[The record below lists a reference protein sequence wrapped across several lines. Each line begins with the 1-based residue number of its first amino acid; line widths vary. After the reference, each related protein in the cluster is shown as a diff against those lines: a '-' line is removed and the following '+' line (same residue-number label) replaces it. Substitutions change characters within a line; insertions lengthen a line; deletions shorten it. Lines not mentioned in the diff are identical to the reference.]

1 MHDLLRTGTPPPPP
15 GRGADAAT
23 VPRRP
28 RAGEAVVIVDVDQ
41 FAAIRARHGSI
52 AGEQVTRAVAD
63 CLRRRLRREDRI
75 ALLRE
80 DEFLAVLPG
89 ALDATLPDIAS
100 RLRAGIG
107 SLRLSLAGEIW
118 NLSCTIGAA
127 ARDAPSRGLEGLV
140 RAADSALYR
149 ARHEGTGQAGSGG

>member
-1 MHDLLRTGTPPPPP
+1 MHRLLQVGAQST
-15 GRGADAAT
+15 GRGGTA
-23 VPRRP
+23 VVVSRRS

-41 FAAIRARHGSI
+41 FAAIRARHGTF
-52 AGEQVTRAVAD
+52 AGEEVTRAVAD

-75 ALLRE
+75 ALLRD

-89 ALDATLPDIAS
+89 AIDASLPEIAS
-100 RLRAGIG
+100 RLREGIG

-127 ARDAPSRGLEGLV
+127 ARDAQSRSLDGLV

-149 ARHEGTGQAGSGG
+149 ARHTAAQAERTG